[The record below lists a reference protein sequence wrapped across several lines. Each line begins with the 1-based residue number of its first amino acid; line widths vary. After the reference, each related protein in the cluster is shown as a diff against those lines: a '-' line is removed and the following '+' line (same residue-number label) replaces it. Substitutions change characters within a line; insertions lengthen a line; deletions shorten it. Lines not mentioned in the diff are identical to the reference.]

1 MGPVTDRHGVSRAK
15 LAYIID
21 ATAAPICI
29 IAPISSWAAAVG
41 SSMPESSSIDGFS
54 LFLQTIPFNLYAL
67 LTILMVVFLI
77 VTNVDFGKMKRYA
90 FAHTQESEFSEEEND
105 GKKGKVFDLIFPIA
119 ALIVLCI
126 GGMLYTGGILEGA
139 NVIDAF
145 ANCNSS
151 LSLVFGSFITVIVI
165 FLLYIPRKIIT
176 FREFAESL
184 VDGFKAMVPAIL
196 ILTFAWTLSGVCG
209 EEYLNAG
216 GFVSQFVQ
224 DTSLAVTIL
233 PAVFFLIAAGLA
245 FATGTSWGT
254 FGILIPIAI
263 AIFGDVE
270 SQLMVITVSSILAGA
285 VCGDHISPIS
295 DTTILASTGARCN
308 HIEHVS
314 TQLPYALLVAACCFV
329 GYLVSGFTE
338 NGWLG
343 LAVGAVLLLA
353 ALFFFYRRE
362 KAKGNAAQPAE

>member
-1 MGPVTDRHGVSRAK
+1 M
-15 LAYIID
+15 
-21 ATAAPICI
+21 
-29 IAPISSWAAAVG
+29 
-41 SSMPESSSIDGFS
+41 
-54 LFLQTIPFNLYAL
+54 
-67 LTILMVVFLI
+67 
-77 VTNVDFGKMKRYA
+77 
-90 FAHTQESEFSEEEND
+90 
-105 GKKGKVFDLIFPIA
+105 
-119 ALIVLCI
+119 
-126 GGMLYTGGILEGA
+126 
-139 NVIDAF
+139 IDAF

-353 ALFFFYRRE
+353 ALFFLYRRE